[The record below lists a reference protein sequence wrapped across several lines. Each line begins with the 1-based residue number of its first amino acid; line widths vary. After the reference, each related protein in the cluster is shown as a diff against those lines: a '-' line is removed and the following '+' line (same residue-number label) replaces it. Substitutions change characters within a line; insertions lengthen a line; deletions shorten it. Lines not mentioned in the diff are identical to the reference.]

1 MRAQITHR
9 DGGSDRDSVSRMDPD
24 NDAAALGDRMLR
36 NMTAALE
43 LYTVYLGERLGLYRA
58 LAEGGPATSPDL
70 AARTGT
76 TERYVREWL
85 EQQAAC
91 GLLTVDD
98 PAVAPPDRRFCLP
111 AGHVPVLADPDD
123 VRYRAHN
130 GTEIARAARS
140 LPHLVEAFRTGGA
153 PPPQAWAPE
162 GRPDYNRSTFLHLLG
177 RSWLP
182 AIGVVDERLRRSPSA
197 RVADLACGA
206 GWSSIAIALAY
217 PLVHVDGFD
226 PDKDVIAAARR
237 NAGEAGVAD
246 RVTFYASSADNLSGR
261 YDVVTILEGLHDMAR
276 PVAALRVAREALN
289 SPGLVVVAD
298 ELVEDEFTAPA
309 SLLEQNHY
317 GWSVV
322 GCLPAVMGDPQT
334 AATGAVMR
342 PETLRRYATDAGFSD
357 AQVLPVDAGT
367 LRFYLLR
374 P

>member
-1 MRAQITHR
+1 MRAQIVR
-9 DGGSDRDSVSRMDPD
+9 WDGVSARDSVSGMNAD

-36 NMTAALE
+36 NMAGALE

-58 LAEGGPATSPDL
+58 LAADGPATSADL

-98 PAVAPPDRRFCLP
+98 PALAPPDRRFSLP
-111 AGHVPVLADPDD
+111 AGHVPLLADPDD
-123 VRYRAHN
+123 IRYRAHN

-162 GRPDYNRSTFLHLLG
+162 GRPDYNRSTFLHLVG

-182 AIGVVDERLRRSPSA
+182 AIGVVDERLRRSPGA

-217 PLVHVDGFD
+217 PLVSVEGLD
-226 PDKDVIAAARR
+226 PDNDVIAAARR
-237 NAGEAGVAD
+237 NAAEAGVAD
-246 RVTFYASSADNLSGR
+246 RVTFYPTSADDLSGR

-276 PVAALRVAREALN
+276 PVAALRAAREALN
-289 SPGLVVVAD
+289 SPGWVVVAD
-298 ELVEDEFTAPA
+298 ELVEDKFTAPA
-309 SLLEQNHY
+309 SLLEQYNY

-342 PETLRRYATDAGFSD
+342 PGTLRRYASEAGFAD
-357 AQVLPVDAGT
+357 VEVLPVDDET
-367 LRFYLLR
+367 LRFYLLS

>member
-1 MRAQITHR
+1 MNA
-9 DGGSDRDSVSRMDPD
+9 D

-36 NMTAALE
+36 NMAGALE

-58 LAEGGPATSPDL
+58 LAEDGPATSADL

-98 PAVAPPDRRFCLP
+98 PAVAPPDRRFSLP
-111 AGHVPVLADPDD
+111 AGHVPLLADPDD
-123 VRYRAHN
+123 IRYRAHN

-162 GRPDYNRSTFLHLLG
+162 GRPDYNRATFLHLVG

-182 AIGVVDERLRRSPSA
+182 AIGVVDERLRRSPGA

-226 PDKDVIAAARR
+226 PDNDVIAAARH
-237 NAGEAGVAD
+237 NAAEAGVAD
-246 RVTFYASSADNLSGR
+246 RVTFYPSSADSLSGR

-276 PVAALRVAREALN
+276 PVAALRAAREVLN
-289 SPGLVVVAD
+289 SPGWIVVAD
-298 ELVEDEFTAPA
+298 ELVEDKFTAPA
-309 SLLEQNHY
+309 SLLEQYHY

-322 GCLPAVMGDPQT
+322 GCLPAAMGDPQT

-342 PETLRRYATDAGFSD
+342 PATLRGYASEAGFTDVEMLAVSAD
-357 AQVLPVDAGT
+357 T
-367 LRFYLLR
+367 LRFYLLS

>member
-1 MRAQITHR
+1 MN
-9 DGGSDRDSVSRMDPD
+9 PD
-24 NDAAALGDRMLR
+24 KDAAALGDRMLR
-36 NMTAALE
+36 NMAGALE

-58 LAEGGPATSPDL
+58 LAEYGPVTSADL

-98 PAVAPPDRRFCLP
+98 PALAPPDRRFTLP
-111 AGHVPVLADPDD
+111 AGHVPLLADRDD
-123 VRYRAHN
+123 IRYRAHN

-153 PPPQAWAPE
+153 PPPQPWAPE
-162 GRPDYNRSTFLHLLG
+162 GRPDFNRSTFLHLVG

-182 AIGVVDERLRRSPSA
+182 AIGVVDERLRRSPAA

-206 GWSSIAIALAY
+206 GWSSIAIAVAY

-226 PDKDVIAAARR
+226 PDKDVIAAARH
-237 NAGEAGVAD
+237 NAAEAGVAD
-246 RVTFYASSADNLSGR
+246 RVTFYPSSAENLSGQ

-276 PVAALRVAREALN
+276 PVAALRVARKALS
-289 SPGLVVVAD
+289 SPGWVVVAD
-298 ELVEDEFTAPA
+298 ELTEDKFTAPA
-309 SLLEQNHY
+309 SLLEQYHY

-342 PETLRRYATDAGFSD
+342 PATLRRYASEAGFGNV
-357 AQVLPVDAGT
+357 QVLPVDADT
-367 LRFYLLR
+367 LRFYLLS

>member
-1 MRAQITHR
+1 MNA
-9 DGGSDRDSVSRMDPD
+9 D
-24 NDAAALGDRMLR
+24 NDTAALGDRMLR
-36 NMTAALE
+36 NMAGALE

-58 LAEGGPATSPDL
+58 LAQDGPATAADL

-85 EQQAAC
+85 EQQAVC
-91 GLLTVDD
+91 GLLTVND
-98 PAVAPPDRRFCLP
+98 PAVAPPDRQFSLP

-123 VRYRAHN
+123 IGYRAHN

-140 LPHLVEAFRTGGA
+140 LPDLVEAFRAGGA
-153 PPPQAWAPE
+153 PPPQPWAPE
-162 GRPDYNRSTFLHLLG
+162 GRPDYNRSTFLQLLG

-182 AIGVVDERLRRSPSA
+182 AIGVVDERLRRTPGA

-226 PDKDVIAAARR
+226 LDTDVIAAARH
-237 NAGEAGVAD
+237 NAAEAGVAD
-246 RVTFYASSADNLSGR
+246 RVTFHPSSADTLSGQ

-276 PVAALRVAREALN
+276 PVSALRVARKALN
-289 SPGLVVVAD
+289 SPGWVVVAD

-309 SLLEQNHY
+309 SLLEQYHY

-322 GCLPAVMGDPQT
+322 GCLPAVMGDQQT

-342 PETLRRYATDAGFSD
+342 PATLRRYASEAGFAD
-357 AQVLPVDAGT
+357 TEVLPVDAGT
-367 LRFYLLR
+367 LRFYLLS

>member
-1 MRAQITHR
+1 
-9 DGGSDRDSVSRMDPD
+9 MDAD
-24 NDAAALGDRMLR
+24 KDAAALADRMRR
-36 NMTAALE
+36 NMTGALE
-43 LYTVYLGERLGLYRA
+43 LYTVYLGERLGLYSA
-58 LAEGGPATSPDL
+58 LAEGGPTTSADL

-76 TERYVREWL
+76 NERYAREWL

-91 GLLTVDD
+91 GLVAVDS
-98 PAVAPPDRRFCLP
+98 PAAPPSERLFSLP
-111 AGHVPVLADPDD
+111 AGHVPVLAEPDD
-123 VRYRAHN
+123 IRYRAFN

-140 LPHLVEAFRTGGA
+140 LPDLVEAFRTGDA

-162 GRPDYNRSTFLHLLG
+162 GRPDYNRATFLQQLG

-182 AIGVVDERLRRSPSA
+182 AIGVVDERLRASPSA

-217 PLVHVDGFD
+217 PLVRVDGFD
-226 PDKDVIAAARR
+226 PDTDVIEAARH
-237 NAGEAGVAD
+237 NAAEAGVAD
-246 RVTFYASSADNLSGR
+246 RVTFYPATADDLSGR

-289 SPGLVVVAD
+289 SPGWVVVAD
-298 ELVEDEFTAPA
+298 ELVEDNFTAPA
-309 SLLEQNHY
+309 PPLEQYHY
-317 GWSVV
+317 GWSVI
-322 GCLPAVMGDPQT
+322 GCLPAAMGDPQT

-342 PETLRRYATDAGFSD
+342 PATLRRYASEAGFAD
-357 AQVLPVDAGT
+357 MEVLPIEEET